1 MNLPKSLSWKS
12 VVAIALFAAAVP
24 SFAQKRR
31 AVQHPG
37 PPGPAA
43 PVTVTG
49 TVVDAVTGQPIF
61 AANVR
66 ILNRSDNTDRTGKFR
81 VINQIYGSSTITVGR
96 TGYVTATQPITPG
109 THDVTFRLEPT
120 PTIKLR
126 LTNGTQ
132 YDIDFESAEFGYVP
146 PFGSYNK
153 SDKDDFCKPN
163 GQQVTINRT
172 EIARI
177 IGPAVSETNSACCPD
192 QPLQKINVV
201 LKSGETT
208 PLYFVDSCLGYS
220 IDFIGRDHV
229 KGDVVYTKFINVAE
243 IVFP

>member
-1 MNLPKSLSWKS
+1 MNPFKSLSWKS
-12 VVAIALFAAAVP
+12 VVAIALLAAAVP

-31 AVQHPG
+31 SVQHPG
-37 PPGPAA
+37 PGVPAT

-66 ILNRSDNTDRTGKFR
+66 VLNRSDNTDRQGKFR
-81 VINQIYGSSTITVGR
+81 VINNIYGTASITVGR
-96 TGYVTATQPITPG
+96 TGYVPVTQQITPG
-109 THDVTFRLEPT
+109 THEIAFRLQPT
-120 PTIKLR
+120 PTVKLR
-126 LTNGTQ
+126 TTAGAE
-132 YDIDFESAEFGYVP
+132 YDLDFESAEFGYVP

-153 SDKDDFCKPN
+153 SEGDDFCKPN
-163 GQQVTINRT
+163 GQMVTINRS

-177 IGPAVSETNSACCPD
+177 TGPAVSETNAACCPN
-192 QPLQKINVV
+192 QPLLKINAV

-229 KGDVVYTKFINVAE
+229 KGDIVYTKFINIAE
-243 IVFP
+243 IIFP